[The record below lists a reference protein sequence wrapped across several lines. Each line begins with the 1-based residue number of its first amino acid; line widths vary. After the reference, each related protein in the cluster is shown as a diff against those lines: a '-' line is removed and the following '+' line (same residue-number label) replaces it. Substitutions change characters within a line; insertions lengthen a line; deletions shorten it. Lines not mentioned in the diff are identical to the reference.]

1 MSKFAGSLIDHV
13 GIGVSDILHA
23 RAFYERSLEPLGI
36 TLLMSIE
43 TDHPHST
50 PRRLGFGSAG
60 KPFLWLHDAPVPSYG
75 AHIALLAQSHGAVDA
90 FHAAA
95 IAVGGQDNGAPGIRP
110 QYHSDYYA
118 AFVLGPDGVNLE
130 CVCQLTP

>member
-1 MSKFAGSLIDHV
+1 MSKFAGSVIDHV
-13 GIGVSDILHA
+13 GIGVSDILRA

-60 KPFLWLHDAPVPSYG
+60 KPFLWLHDARVPSYG
-75 AHIALLAQSHGAVDA
+75 AHIALMAQSHGAVDA

-118 AFVLGPDGVNLE
+118 AYVLGPDGVNLE